1 MSITAV
7 QKNEIRQIPIVGYL
21 EKKGYKPEKIRGNE
35 YYYSSMGANEHTPS
49 FRVNIVKNRYQD
61 YSGNQSATGLY
72 GDIINLVMHVEQC
85 SFLEACQRLANEDF
99 KPVTVTTTDT
109 TEKDNHIEVLGVQH
123 LIRKP
128 LLDYL
133 ESRAIPYS
141 LANKYCCQV
150 DYINGGKKFFGIGFK
165 NVGGGYAIRS
175 ALFKGQTVPNTY
187 TFIKGY
193 NPSNFINVFEGFIS
207 FLSALKSLKLD
218 HFRNDCVVL
227 NSLSNFDKFLT
238 ELVDKDKERLY
249 LNLFLDNDKAGI
261 KNVKKIHD
269 GGYNYTD
276 CSNYYDGYKDFNDLL
291 TNKPLQA

>member
-7 QKNEIRQIPIVGYL
+7 QKRDIQQIPIVEYL

-35 YYYSSMGANEHTPS
+35 FYYSSIGVNEHTPS
-49 FRVNIVKNRYQD
+49 FRVNTVKNRYQD

-85 SFLEACQRLANEDF
+85 SFLEACQRLIKEDYQ
-99 KPVTVTTTDT
+99 PVTVTTTDR
-109 TEKDNHIEVLGVQH
+109 TEKDNHIEVVGVQH

-141 LANKYCCQV
+141 LASKYCCQV

-175 ALFKGQTVPNTY
+175 ALFKGQTIPNTY
-187 TFIKGY
+187 SIIEGTQ
-193 NPSNFINVFEGFIS
+193 PSDFINVFEGFIS
-207 FLSALKSLKLD
+207 YLSALKSFNIQQFKS
-218 HFRNDCVVL
+218 NTVVL
-227 NSLSNFDKFLT
+227 NSLSNLDKFLT
-238 ELVDKDKERLY
+238 ERVDKEKTY
-249 LNLFLDNDKAGI
+249 LNLFFDNDKAGI
-261 KNVKKIHD
+261 KNVQKIDD
-269 GGYNYTD
+269 GGFNYSD
-276 CSNYYDGYKDFNDLL
+276 CSHYYDRFKDFNDLL
-291 TNKPLQA
+291 TNKPLEK